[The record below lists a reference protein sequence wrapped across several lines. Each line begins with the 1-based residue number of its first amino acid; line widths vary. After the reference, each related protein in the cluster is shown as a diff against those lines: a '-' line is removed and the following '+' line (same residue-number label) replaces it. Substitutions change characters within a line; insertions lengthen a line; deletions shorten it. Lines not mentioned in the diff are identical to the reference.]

1 MICKNIFKKKI
12 DNLLSSTVALLN
24 VIIFLIFGRKA
35 QVGWICTDE
44 FINIEEEEEIDQ
56 PKTCEI
62 GEKKNQA
69 GGGTAYSQFVLFK
82 LRILSLLEIIPH
94 LESSFLNIF
103 PV

>member
-1 MICKNIFKKKI
+1 M
-12 DNLLSSTVALLN
+12 
-24 VIIFLIFGRKA
+24 IFLIFGRKA
-35 QVGWICTDE
+35 QVGWMCRDD

-56 PKTCEI
+56 AKTGET

-69 GGGTAYSQFVLFK
+69 GGETAHSQFVLFK

-103 PV
+103 PI